1 MSFQK
6 IGLAALVGFS
16 TLVAAATAQDKPTLT
31 IYTYDG
37 FAADW
42 GPGPQLKAG
51 FEANC
56 DCEVDFVGADSS
68 IGALR
73 KAQLEGPGTK
83 ADIILGLDTSVA
95 AEAKNTAL
103 FADHNVDLSALDLP
117 VDYGSDQFVP
127 FDYGYFAF
135 VYDSSKIET
144 PPSSFEELAAMDD
157 NFKIAVQDPRS
168 STPGLGLVLWM
179 QAAKGDQADELWAD
193 IAPNILTVTKGW
205 SEAYSLFLEGE
216 VDMVLSYT
224 SSPSYHRIAE
234 EEDKYLAAQFEEGH
248 YVQVELAGILES
260 SEQKDLASDFL
271 RFLVSQDGQKIIP
284 TTNWM
289 FPVVAL
295 DDGLPEGFD
304 TPLPEEKSLILD
316 DETVGQNTKQ
326 YIDDF
331 FAAIGQ

>member
-1 MSFQK
+1 M
-6 IGLAALVGFS
+6 
-16 TLVAAATAQDKPTLT
+16 
-31 IYTYDG
+31 
-37 FAADW
+37 

-95 AEAKNTAL
+95 AEAKNTEL
-103 FADHNVDLSALDLP
+103 FTDHNVDLSTLDLP
-117 VDYGSDQFVP
+117 VDYTSNQFVP

-144 PPSSFEELAAMDD
+144 PPSSFEELAAMDED
-157 NFKIAVQDPRS
+157 FKIAIQDPRS

-179 QAAKGDQADELWAD
+179 QTAKGDQADELWAD

-260 SEQKDLASDFL
+260 SDQKELASDFL
-271 RFLVSQDGQKIIP
+271 SFLVSQGGQKNHP
-284 TTNWM
+284 DHQ
-289 FPVVAL
+289 L
-295 DDGLPEGFD
+295 DVPCG
-304 TPLPEEKSLILD
+304 T
-316 DETVGQNTKQ
+316 
-326 YIDDF
+326 
-331 FAAIGQ
+331 IG

>member
-16 TLVAAATAQDKPTLT
+16 TLVTAAVAQDKPTLT
-31 IYTYDG
+31 IYTYDS

-51 FEANC
+51 FEQNC
-56 DCEVDFVGADSS
+56 NCEVDFVAADSS
-68 IGALR
+68 ISALR
-73 KAQLEGPGTK
+73 KAQLEGPTTE

-95 AEAKNTAL
+95 AEARNTQL
-103 FADHNVDLSALDLP
+103 FTDHNVDLSALELP
-117 VDYGSDQFVP
+117 VDYASDKFVP

-135 VYDSSKIET
+135 VYDSSKIDN
-144 PPSSFEELAAMDD
+144 PPSSFEDLAAMDEE
-157 NFKIAVQDPRS
+157 FKIAIQDPRS

-179 QAAKGDQADELWAD
+179 KAAKGDQAEELWRD

-205 SEAYSLFLEGE
+205 SEAYGLFLEGE
-216 VDMVLSYT
+216 VDMVLSYS

-248 YVQVELAGILES
+248 YVQIELAGILES
-260 SEQKDLASDFL
+260 SDQKELANQFL
-271 RFLVSQDGQKIIP
+271 DYLVSQDGQAIIP

-289 FPVVAL
+289 FPVVPL

-304 TPLPEEKSLILD
+304 TPLPEENSLILN